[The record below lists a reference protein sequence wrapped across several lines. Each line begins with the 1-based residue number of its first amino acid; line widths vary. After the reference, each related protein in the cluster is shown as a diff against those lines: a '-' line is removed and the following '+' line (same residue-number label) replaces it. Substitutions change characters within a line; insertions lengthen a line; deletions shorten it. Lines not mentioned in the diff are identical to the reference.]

1 MNQSKIESL
10 TKEEQLQSLI
20 NVLTALDSL
29 KLLGSDALLF
39 VQIKNS
45 IEKVVTS
52 LDKELSQK

>member
-1 MNQSKIESL
+1 MNQSKLESL

-45 IEKVVTS
+45 IEKVVKS